1 MKIPWEEAPKHEL
14 MKYFT
19 VLEMMSLT
27 RDLQDEHSQPDCP
40 QTSSREDTWSIP
52 TKQPMLMG
60 FSQVCGN
67 PLWERSKAANSV
79 SVPQPCAGT
88 RTTAMGIAMP
98 PSPHWKGSWKHQPV
112 SYRSK
117 LDSPSDPRSQSS
129 VPGPNTWAHGQLKG
143 VRRAAECQ
151 RALWSHRSWPDV

>member
-1 MKIPWEEAPKHEL
+1 MGR
-14 MKYFT
+14 
-19 VLEMMSLT
+19 S
-27 RDLQDEHSQPDCP
+27 P
-40 QTSSREDTWSIP
+40 QTWAYEIFHSSGNDDFDPWLARWTQP
-52 TKQPMLMG
+52 TRLSPDLLQRGHLEYPHQTAHAVG

-79 SVPQPCAGT
+79 SVPQPCAST
-88 RTTAMGIAMP
+88 RTTAMGIVMP
-98 PSPHWKGSWKHQPV
+98 PSPHWKGSWEHQPV